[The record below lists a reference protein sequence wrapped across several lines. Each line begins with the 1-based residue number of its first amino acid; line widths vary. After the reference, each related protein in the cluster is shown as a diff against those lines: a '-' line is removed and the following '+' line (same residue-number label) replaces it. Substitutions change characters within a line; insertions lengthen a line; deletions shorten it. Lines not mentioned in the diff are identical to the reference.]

1 MLIAVAIVVTK
12 AERTFE
18 TPLDVFK
25 GENKETPFV

>member
-1 MLIAVAIVVTK
+1 MLIIPPIVVTK
-12 AERTFE
+12 EMMTFE

>member
-1 MLIAVAIVVTK
+1 MLIELAIVVTK
-12 AERTFE
+12 GTMTFE